1 MESKYDT
8 VISNKR
14 IYDYYKKNT
23 GINIETMN
31 LILLDFIE
39 QLSIDMTTLLQNT
52 FQGQIMAEVK
62 DMKQQITSLQESL
75 FTKIIKTNDE
85 FIEKTKMVIS
95 ISTNDNKEHISQL
108 LNKNTDLF
116 IERLNLIIPKGNDEI
131 NKKIQD
137 EAMAAYKDFER
148 DWAGDIKNISKTA
161 EQKKTARDIY
171 VKDRINQARNIYSP
185 QGSAAPPPAGG
196 GIMDFSSLVK

>member
-39 QLSIDMTTLLQNT
+39 QLSTDMTTLLQNT

-108 LNKNTDLF
+108 LNKNTINFLG
-116 IERLNLIIPKGNDEI
+116 IPLLRN
-131 NKKIQD
+131 
-137 EAMAAYKDFER
+137 
-148 DWAGDIKNISKTA
+148 KTA
-161 EQKKTARDIY
+161 DNEPIY
-171 VKDRINQARNIYSP
+171 ICSQ
-185 QGSAAPPPAGG
+185 
-196 GIMDFSSLVK
+196 

>member
-1 MESKYDT
+1 
-8 VISNKR
+8 
-14 IYDYYKKNT
+14 
-23 GINIETMN
+23 MN

-39 QLSIDMTTLLQNT
+39 QLSTDMTTLLQNT

-116 IERLNLIIPKGNDEI
+116 IERLNLSSRTS
-131 NKKIQD
+131 
-137 EAMAAYKDFER
+137 FL
-148 DWAGDIKNISKTA
+148 
-161 EQKKTARDIY
+161 
-171 VKDRINQARNIYSP
+171 SP
-185 QGSAAPPPAGG
+185 
-196 GIMDFSSLVK
+196 LV